1 MTNPKGMRTRAFKL
15 AYTGQ
20 LHVYSDEQHL
30 ILQLRQSTP
39 TEENVL
45 MPSFKVAV
53 QLTISEAL
61 AVAGELLTWAA
72 QQTAPSVEE
81 RAELQAP

>member
-39 TEENVL
+39 C
-45 MPSFKVAV
+45 
-53 QLTISEAL
+53 
-61 AVAGELLTWAA
+61 
-72 QQTAPSVEE
+72 VEE
-81 RAELQAP
+81 RAEL